1 MHFVYIL
8 ILLEE
13 VNEEYIYDR
22 SINNLHHG
30 NRKNILKPNKNAG

>member
-13 VNEEYIYDR
+13 VNEEYNQ
-22 SINNLHHG
+22 SINNLHCVATEKIFLNQIKMH
-30 NRKNILKPNKNAG
+30 